1 MEFEVNHEAASSPN
15 SAVTAI
21 PSDVSAPP
29 SLGAA
34 TNDSE
39 TEPGSSIPS
48 PADEPLI
55 DMQSGVTFAPAITVS
70 EPDLGATLTKE
81 SIPVVYSI
89 VAEGLS
95 KRFGKKTAVESVSL
109 RVGQGEFFGFLGP
122 NGAGKSTTIRMLCGL
137 LRPDAGRIEVAGVDL
152 MADPLGVKRRIGVL
166 PEETNL
172 YERLTG
178 EEFLVFSGQMYG
190 LERDETY
197 ARAESLLELM
207 ELTEDRRKL
216 IVDYSMGMRK
226 KVALASAMIHRPK
239 VLFLDEP
246 FNGIDP
252 ISVRAIR
259 NIMLH
264 LIERGATIFITSHV
278 MEVIERLCTRVAIIN
293 HGKIVGEGTLDQL
306 RTMAH
311 ADSISSLEDVFLTLV
326 DARAEP
332 EALNWL

>member
-1 MEFEVNHEAASSPN
+1 MEFDVNHDAASSPQC
-15 SAVTAI
+15 AVTVI
-21 PSDVSAPP
+21 PLDLGAPP
-29 SLGAA
+29 SIGAA
-34 TNDSE
+34 TNRPE
-39 TEPGSSIPS
+39 TKPGSSISSPGEAPS
-48 PADEPLI
+48 I
-55 DMQSGVTFAPAITVS
+55 DTQSGVAFAPAITVS
-70 EPDLGATLTKE
+70 EPDLGATLPKE